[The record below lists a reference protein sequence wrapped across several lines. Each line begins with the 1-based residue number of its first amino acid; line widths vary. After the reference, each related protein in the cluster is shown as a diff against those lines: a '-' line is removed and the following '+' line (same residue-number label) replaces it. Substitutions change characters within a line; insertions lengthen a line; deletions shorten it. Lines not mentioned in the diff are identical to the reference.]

1 MICIQKKTLVYALF
15 AVSIAYVLSVAATA
29 FEIAV
34 MLGIAFGL
42 PAITMVLTAVCSKVS
57 TLYKWRVW

>member
-1 MICIQKKTLVYALF
+1 
-15 AVSIAYVLSVAATA
+15 
-29 FEIAV
+29 V